1 MTIPQP
7 KKNIENKKM
16 TKAFKL
22 VQDYR
27 DMLNSGREKV
37 MAEDFSSVVYLYES
51 AQGKP
56 CAVGYKGR
64 SRKPV
69 FHHSYASD
77 EIRADRVSTWMAY
90 QAKPK
95 EHKETDARSLAVGDV
110 LRASWGYDQTNIDY
124 FLVTKLVGKTMV
136 EIVEIDSIN
145 KETGAMEGYSIPDI
159 DSVIG
164 EPMRRKSKGPRVNV
178 DGIRYASKI
187 EPKKVAGCEVYGS
200 SQWTSH
206 H

>member
-1 MTIPQP
+1 MTINES
-7 KKNIENKKM
+7 KGYGKNKKM
-16 TKAFKL
+16 TKAFKSVL
-22 VQDYR
+22 DYR
-27 DMLNSGREKV
+27 DMLNSGREKI
-37 MAEDFSSVVYLYES
+37 MAEDFSSVVYLYENS
-51 AQGKP
+51 QGKP

-64 SRKPV
+64 ARKPE

-77 EIRADRVSTWMAY
+77 EIRAERITAWMEF

-95 EHKETDARSLAVGDV
+95 EHKLVVRGLAVGDV

-124 FLVTKLVGKTMV
+124 FLVTALVGKTMV

-145 KETGAMEGYSIPDI
+145 KETGDMRGYCIPDI

-164 EPMRRKSKGPRVNV
+164 EPMRRKAKGVRVNV

-187 EPKKVAGCEVYGS
+187 EPKKVAGCEVYVP
-200 SQWTSH
+200 SQWSSYH
-206 H
+206 